1 MIFNCLNFIEVFSPF
16 ENKVIRSISY
26 ADDVTLLI
34 KNQEELN
41 QVINNFQKYEDVS
54 NMKINLDKSNL
65 IYMKEDIWLK
75 ESYVE
80 EFEESPIKNIRLSDA
95 KEITFLGVPFNGEY
109 DWKKKF
115 EKIQKQ
121 LWFSLL
127 PNVPLNVRAK
137 LVNTFIMS
145 QVYGKDPHC
154 PLSTKEIE
162 KLEEMIQSS
171 QFKYTVGIENL
182 KLAEDHGGFNLM
194 SLITQLDG
202 RRSHMIYQTVVGN
215 GLVETQNKELLQ
227 WLAICF
233 TTIFADCDDSEKLKK
248 KKIFPTPRI

>member
-95 KEITFLGVPFNGEY
+95 KEIT
-109 DWKKKF
+109 
-115 EKIQKQ
+115 
-121 LWFSLL
+121 S
-127 PNVPLNVRAK
+127 
-137 LVNTFIMS
+137 
-145 QVYGKDPHC
+145 
-154 PLSTKEIE
+154 
-162 KLEEMIQSS
+162 
-171 QFKYTVGIENL
+171 
-182 KLAEDHGGFNLM
+182 
-194 SLITQLDG
+194 
-202 RRSHMIYQTVVGN
+202 
-215 GLVETQNKELLQ
+215 
-227 WLAICF
+227 
-233 TTIFADCDDSEKLKK
+233 
-248 KKIFPTPRI
+248 